1 MDTKRQRA
9 SLNTSF
15 IDPRIVKQFP
25 ELTIQ
30 NLQMLQA
37 LNPEQQREQLAVL
50 GMEIDNVN
58 LATSQEP
65 QEHVYAEVQVR
76 PHSAPVRSRDS
87 SVQHEILR
95 AERAEKTGLQ
105 KQVEVLQ
112 KQLNRLQLET
122 RRQREQLA
130 RLSTPPPPLEIV
142 QVGAGQQIPGQVPE
156 AGNAAGN
163 ANIGGGEIPQEAA
176 EGENPAQQ
184 QQGNVQGN
192 ANANAN
198 NAPPPPP
205 LPAPRAGGNA
215 GNLGNGN
222 GGDGREPDE
231 EYTDGETDEEG
242 FYEVAPGQI
251 RYNDDLIQQ
260 ASLNTPVQG
269 LSGVLTHLSKPIN
282 VALSRRY
289 RDDPEHVLR
298 ARKHMS
304 KITQDYVQEA
314 LGKEHVIV
322 QQ

>member
-1 MDTKRQRA
+1 LKIFPVETPIDVRRKLNIERQRMQRSASLKRSRSDISINLDPNQTLSNMDTKRQRA

-37 LNPEQQREQLAVL
+37 LNPEQHREQLAVL
-50 GMEIDNVN
+50 GMEIDNVD
-58 LATSQEP
+58 LAPSQEP
-65 QEHVYAEVQVR
+65 QEHVYAEVQVP

-95 AERAEKTGLQ
+95 AERAGKTGLQ

-122 RRQREQLA
+122 RRQREQIA

-215 GNLGNGN
+215 
-222 GGDGREPDE
+222 R
-231 EYTDGETDEEG
+231 
-242 FYEVAPGQI
+242 
-251 RYNDDLIQQ
+251 
-260 ASLNTPVQG
+260 
-269 LSGVLTHLSKPIN
+269 
-282 VALSRRY
+282 
-289 RDDPEHVLR
+289 
-298 ARKHMS
+298 
-304 KITQDYVQEA
+304 
-314 LGKEHVIV
+314 
-322 QQ
+322 

>member
-1 MDTKRQRA
+1 
-9 SLNTSF
+9 
-15 IDPRIVKQFP
+15 
-25 ELTIQ
+25 
-30 NLQMLQA
+30 
-37 LNPEQQREQLAVL
+37 
-50 GMEIDNVN
+50 
-58 LATSQEP
+58 
-65 QEHVYAEVQVR
+65 
-76 PHSAPVRSRDS
+76 
-87 SVQHEILR
+87 VQHEILR
-95 AERAEKTGLQ
+95 AESAEKTGLQ

-156 AGNAAGN
+156 AGNAACN

-184 QQGNVQGN
+184 QQGN
-192 ANANAN
+192 ANANAKAN
-198 NAPPPPP
+198 NAPPPPPP

-215 GNLGNGN
+215 GNPGNGN
-222 GGDGREPDE
+222 GGNGHEPDE

-242 FYEVAPGQI
+242 FYKVAPGQI

-289 RDDPEHVLR
+289 RDDP
-298 ARKHMS
+298 
-304 KITQDYVQEA
+304 
-314 LGKEHVIV
+314 
-322 QQ
+322 